1 MPVKKNKY
9 LKPANYE
16 HEFTYDQIEEM
27 QKCYADP
34 VYFIKN
40 YVKIVHSTRGIIPFE
55 LYSYQENMIRA
66 YHEEQYTIVLTARQT
81 GKCVTGDAEVTIL
94 DPKKIPWY
102 KRAILKLL
110 DKPTYESV
118 FQS

>member
-1 MPVKKNKY
+1 MPAKKNKY

-40 YVKIVHSTRGIIPFE
+40 YVKIVHATKGIIPFE

-66 YHEEQYTIVLTARQT
+66 FHEEQYTIVLSARQT
-81 GKCVTGDAEVTIL
+81 GKCVSGDTEVTVV
-94 DPKKIPWY
+94 DTRKMPWY
-102 KRAILKLL
+102 KKAILWVV
-110 DKPTYESV
+110 DRTTYDHV